1 MGMQGRL
8 RLEFASRDGVTEIVD
23 RFQQAPLQ
31 AQKVLHPHPALP
43 GMAWVYVVS
52 IAGGI
57 VQGDRLETE
66 IVARDG
72 AQVHLTTPAA
82 TKIYRSPAHPAS
94 HCLRIWAGAGTYVEY
109 LPRAVIPFRGARF
122 MEEVTLVAHPTATL
136 LFGGILSPG
145 RVARGESH
153 AYDLYSSRVT
163 AQGEDR
169 IPVFLDFTHLTPTTM
184 PPKRP
189 GLLGRFD
196 VLGTIHLLTGKVP
209 ARGFSD
215 RLHSLLQEQEG
226 ILAGASE
233 LPSGRGVTVRALGK
247 RVETVSAALHAVLAV
262 TRETILLDAADPR
275 EPRRPTL
282 ERGGAEFTPHPLHGT
297 AHAASRPAS
306 GNDPSWGCLGSALS
320 SVFPSS

>member
-1 MGMQGRL
+1 MSMQGRL
-8 RLEFASRDGVTEIVD
+8 RLEFASRDGVTGIVD

-31 AQKVLHPHPALP
+31 VQKVLHPHSALP

-57 VQGDRLETE
+57 VQGDRLQTE

-82 TKIYRSPAHPAS
+82 TTIYRSPAYPAS
-94 HCLRIWAGAGTYVEY
+94 HCLRIWARAGTYVEY
-109 LPRAVIPFRGARF
+109 LPGAVIPFRGARF

-136 LFGGILSPG
+136 LFGGILSAG
-145 RVARGESH
+145 RVAMGESH

-163 AQGEDR
+163 AQGEDS
-169 IPVFLDFTHLTPTTM
+169 ILEFLDFMHLAPATITPQ
-184 PPKRP
+184 RP

-196 VLGTIHLLTGKVP
+196 VLGTLHLLTGKVP
-209 ARGFSD
+209 AREFSD
-215 RLHSLLQEQEG
+215 RLHSLLQEQRG

-247 RVETVSAALHAVLAV
+247 RVEAVTAALRAMLAV
-262 TRETILLDAADPR
+262 TRATILL
-275 EPRRPTL
+275 
-282 ERGGAEFTPHPLHGT
+282 
-297 AHAASRPAS
+297 
-306 GNDPSWGCLGSALS
+306 C
-320 SVFPSS
+320 